1 MKNTYDVCV
10 IGAGIIGAAV
20 ARELSRFNLKTV
32 VVEKQSDVSEGTTKA
47 NSAIVHSGYD
57 AEPGSAKAKYN
68 VAGSRVFEDWCRELT
83 VPYRRNGSLVLAFSE
98 DGLPE
103 LEKLIERGRANG
115 VEGLSILN
123 QSDLRAREPRVGTDA
138 VYALLAETG
147 AICSPYDLTIR
158 LIEHAIVNGVELKL
172 NFEVNSIS
180 KTDDRFLV
188 SSAQEVI
195 ECRVVINAAGV
206 YADRINDMISQDHF
220 CITPRRGEYW
230 MIDKAL
236 SPVFNSTIFQ
246 LPTAMGKGVLVTPTV
261 ENTIILGPT
270 AEDIDDKEDVRTTA
284 VKLEQILEIASRSWP
299 DIPRNRFI
307 TAFAGLRA
315 HCDRGDFIV
324 GKSSDVSGY
333 YLAAGIES
341 PGLTAAPAIAAELTC
356 QVVEELGVSVT
367 DSFLPPP
374 PAIESFRESGNQR
387 RRELIAADPAYGRII
402 CRCEQVSEAEIR
414 QAINRPNGAKTVDA
428 IKRRTRAGMG
438 RCQSGFCLPLVLKIL
453 AEELRLDPADITKA
467 GEGSEIISGHL
478 GGDYHD

>member
-172 NFEVNSIS
+172 NYEVNSIS

-188 SSAQEVI
+188 SSH
-195 ECRVVINAAGV
+195 R
-206 YADRINDMISQDHF
+206 
-220 CITPRRGEYW
+220 
-230 MIDKAL
+230 KLL
-236 SPVFNSTIFQ
+236 SAELLSMLPVF
-246 LPTAMGKGVLVTPTV
+246 M
-261 ENTIILGPT
+261 
-270 AEDIDDKEDVRTTA
+270 
-284 VKLEQILEIASRSWP
+284 
-299 DIPRNRFI
+299 
-307 TAFAGLRA
+307 
-315 HCDRGDFIV
+315 
-324 GKSSDVSGY
+324 
-333 YLAAGIES
+333 
-341 PGLTAAPAIAAELTC
+341 
-356 QVVEELGVSVT
+356 
-367 DSFLPPP
+367 
-374 PAIESFRESGNQR
+374 
-387 RRELIAADPAYGRII
+387 LIALM
-402 CRCEQVSEAEIR
+402 
-414 QAINRPNGAKTVDA
+414 T
-428 IKRRTRAGMG
+428 
-438 RCQSGFCLPLVLKIL
+438 
-453 AEELRLDPADITKA
+453 
-467 GEGSEIISGHL
+467 
-478 GGDYHD
+478 